1 MRYIFYTL
9 MISVLIISCKEK
21 EIKTE
26 IPQTEQ
32 AKRDSLMQ
40 NNYDEHKSIHQQE
53 WEEHQ
58 KDTLKVE

>member
-1 MRYIFYTL
+1 MRYIFYIL

-26 IPQTEQ
+26 IPQYEPITQ
-32 AKRDSLMQ
+32 DSALLK
-40 NNYDEHKSIHQQE
+40 DHGEHKSIHQQE

-58 KDTLKVE
+58 KDTLIVE